1 MKRSRRQKPL
11 HGSRA
16 AAAASA
22 LWAPHRRHRH
32 HHRHSCGHYQGHLYC
47 PRSQPRQMLT
57 RALRAFTWAS
67 SPDRACA
74 VTRTSESGRERIKG
88 PRAGA
93 AGHGELSALI
103 LASRRRQYSPSS
115 TVYFFG
121 MSFSLVSSCK
131 EAIPH
136 LLSFWDWGTR
146 ADTVLELCAKQER
159 SSQSSL
165 RDAPRK
171 PETRTI
177 LSLLDRYCGC
187 SSVAFCFPFLTFR
200 CCIGFVH

>member
-11 HGSRA
+11 HRSRA

-22 LWAPHRRHRH
+22 LWAPHRRRRRR
-32 HHRHSCGHYQGHLYC
+32 HHRHNCGHYQGHLYC
-47 PRSQPRQMLT
+47 PRTQPRQMLT
-57 RALRAFTWAS
+57 PARLTWAS

-74 VTRTSESGRERIKG
+74 VTPTSESGREGLKG
-88 PRAGA
+88 PRARA

-121 MSFSLVSSCK
+121 VSFSLVSSCK
-131 EAIPH
+131 AAIPH

-146 ADTVLELCAKQER
+146 GDTVLELCAKRER

-177 LSLLDRYCGC
+177 LSLLDLYCGC
-187 SSVAFCFPFLTFR
+187 SSAAFCFPSLTFR
-200 CCIGFVH
+200 CSIGFVH